1 MREFLKNKRIIST
14 ITIAVLFLFLLYASF
29 MFINAF
35 FGALILFVISR
46 PFYNWLRRRKF
57 RKSAAASAVVVISLI
72 IIILPLFFLV
82 QGITDQI
89 VTIPQTVRNLDSAIN
104 TINEYL
110 PFEIQIDKD
119 KIIQQIVPFFQKVLS
134 PLFADII
141 STTANFVLFYF
152 LLYYML
158 VNDRAFMRKIRNLMP
173 FTEKNRSKV
182 ITKFGE
188 ITKSTIIGSLL
199 IALIQG
205 GMLALGFHV
214 LGISGALF
222 WGFVTA
228 LLSFI
233 PIIGSPL
240 VWGPATIFLLMDG
253 DITKALILLAW
264 GIIITFVDNV
274 VRPVTNKKFGRIH
287 PLISIIGIFIGLT
300 QFGVIGIFIGPLLVA
315 YFLLIWE
322 IYKEEQL
329 DSKA

>member
-14 ITIAVLFLFLLYASF
+14 ITIAVLFLFLIYASF
-29 MFINAF
+29 MFVNAF

-46 PFYNWLRRRKF
+46 PFYSWLRRRKF
-57 RKSAAASAVVVISLI
+57 RKSAAALLVVGISLV
-72 IIILPLFFLV
+72 IIILPLFFLI
-82 QGITDQI
+82 QGITDQ
-89 VTIPQTVRNLDSAIN
+89 VATIPQTVRNLDSAIN

-134 PLFADII
+134 PLFSDII
-141 STTANFVLFYF
+141 NTTANFVLFYF

-158 VNDRAFMRKIRNLMP
+158 VNDSAFMRKIKDIMP
-173 FTEKNRSKV
+173 FNEKNRRRI

-199 IALIQG
+199 IAIIQG
-205 GMLALGFHV
+205 GMLGLGFYI
-214 LGISGALF
+214 LGIRGALF
-222 WGFVTA
+222 WGFATA
-228 LLSFI
+228 ILSFI

-240 VWGPATIFLLMDG
+240 IWGPATIFLLMDG

-264 GIIITFVDNV
+264 GILITFVDNV
-274 VRPVTNKKFGRIH
+274 VRPVTNKKFGKLH
-287 PLISIIGIFIGLT
+287 PLISIVGVFIGLT
-300 QFGVIGIFIGPLLVA
+300 QFGFIGIFIGPLLVA

-329 DSKA
+329 DPKT